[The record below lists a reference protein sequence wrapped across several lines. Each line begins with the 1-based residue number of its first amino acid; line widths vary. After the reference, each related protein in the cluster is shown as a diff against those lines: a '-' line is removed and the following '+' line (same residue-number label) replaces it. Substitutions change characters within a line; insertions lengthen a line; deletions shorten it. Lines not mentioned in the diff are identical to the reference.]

1 MTYGVST
8 EDPMGVS
15 TEGPVGVSI
24 IVPLLNEQAVV
35 PSLIEQLASL
45 AAEQIVIVDG
55 GSIDGTA
62 ELLRAAGYQVV
73 ESTAGRARQMNA
85 GAQLAT
91 QSMLLFLHADTQL
104 PTNYKSEVAR
114 ANVWG
119 RFDVKFSSSS
129 KAMKIVAFFINLRSR
144 ISGVATGDQAIF
156 VDRDAFNA
164 ISGFPDFPIMEDI
177 ALCKRLRHF
186 HRPYSSRAKVTTSAR
201 RWEQNGVAATII
213 KMWYFR
219 LAYFF
224 GIPPSKLKQ
233 RYHDVR

>member
-1 MTYGVST
+1 M
-8 EDPMGVS
+8 
-15 TEGPVGVSI
+15 GVSI

-35 PSLIEQLASL
+35 PSLIEQLDRL

-55 GSIDGTA
+55 GSSDGTGK
-62 ELLRAAGYQVV
+62 LLQAAGYQVV
-73 ESTAGRARQMNA
+73 QSSAGRARQMNA
-85 GAQLAT
+85 GALLAT

-104 PTNYKSEVAR
+104 PKNYKSELAK
-114 ANVWG
+114 ADVWG
-119 RFDVKFSSSS
+119 RFDVKFSSAS
-129 KAMKIVAFFINLRSR
+129 KAMKMVAFFINLRSR

-164 ISGFPDFPIMEDI
+164 ISGFPDFPIMEDV

-186 HRPYSSRAKVTTSAR
+186 HRPYSSSEKVTTSAR

-224 GIPPSKLKQ
+224 GVSPSKLKQ
-233 RYHDVR
+233 RYQDVR